1 MGSACGSH
9 RSVNITRDDSPSF
22 KVVLVGD
29 AEVGKTA
36 IFMRY
41 TRNQFDFSY
50 QPTVAVCI
58 GNVVKKV
65 NVPTDAVVSVA
76 VWDLPGRE
84 EVDLRRSYYKDI
96 DAAIGRLN
104 TRKQIRFFWKK
115 LSQSSKHSFLFSGC
129 RCQ

>member
-1 MGSACGSH
+1 
-9 RSVNITRDDSPSF
+9 
-22 KVVLVGD
+22 
-29 AEVGKTA
+29 
-36 IFMRY
+36 MRY

-65 NVPTDAVVSVA
+65 NVPNDAVVSVA

-84 EVDLRRSYYKDI
+84 EIDLRRSYYKDI

-104 TRKQIRFFWKK
+104 THKK
-115 LSQSSKHSFLFSGC
+115 RIKFALHFN
-129 RCQ
+129 